1 MRERDPFKRAS
12 RRILRRLGRHHEIL
26 IKPPLGEWLKV
37 DAVPN
42 QPMLDVEITGGGK
55 GGQDLQMRQP
65 HVVIE
70 SRHCV
75 DIELEPE
82 SWSVKIDGVEYYVTK
97 PYAKD
102 DGVTYLFLNDQPD
115 ETKQSPEGE
124 GRGRTWC

>member
-1 MRERDPFKRAS
+1 M
-12 RRILRRLGRHHEIL
+12 
-26 IKPPLGEWLKV
+26 
-37 DAVPN
+37 PN
-42 QPMLDVEITGGGK
+42 QPVLDVEVTGGGK

-65 HVVIE
+65 YVVIE
-70 SRHCV
+70 SRYCV

-82 SWSVKIDGVEYYVTK
+82 NWSVKIDEVEYYVTK

-115 ETKQSPEGE
+115 ATKQSPEGE